1 MAETL
6 PNFAA
11 PRWFACHTKP
21 RCEKKFAA
29 LLAAERFAH
38 YLPLVLSV
46 RRYREQTK
54 KFTKPLFPSY
64 VFAEIPPEKK
74 DRVYQQDLL
83 VRALWV
89 EDQTRLMRQLD
100 DVRTVVASG
109 LELSLHPLL
118 RKGTR
123 VRVAGGP
130 LHGLEG
136 IVDDPANPKGVV
148 IAVDVLQQGLLVRL
162 PMANLQ
168 ILP

>member
-29 LLAAERFAH
+29 LLAVERFAH
-38 YLPLVLSV
+38 YLALVPSV
-46 RRYREQTK
+46 RRYRDQTK
-54 KFTKPLFPSY
+54 RFTKPLFPSY
-64 VFAEIPPEKK
+64 VFAEIAPERKN
-74 DRVYQQDLL
+74 RVYQQDLL
-83 VRALWV
+83 VRAIWV
-89 EDQTRLMRQLD
+89 EDQAGLLRQLE
-100 DVRTVVASG
+100 DVKAVVASG

-118 RKGTR
+118 KKGTR
-123 VRVAGGP
+123 VKVAGGP

-136 IVDDPANPKGVV
+136 VVDDPANPKGVV
-148 IAVDVLQQGLLVRL
+148 IAVDVLQQGLLVRM
-162 PMANLQ
+162 PMENLQ

>member
-6 PNFAA
+6 PDFAE
-11 PRWFACHTKP
+11 PRWFACHTRP

-29 LLAAERFAH
+29 LLVAERFAH
-38 YLPLVLSV
+38 YLPLVPSV

-54 KFTKPLFPSY
+54 RFTKPLFPGY
-64 VFAEIPPEKK
+64 VFAEIPPETKN
-74 DRVYQQDLL
+74 RIYQHDLL
-83 VRALWV
+83 VRAIWV
-89 EDQTRLMRQLD
+89 ENQAGFLQQLE
-100 DVRTVVASG
+100 DVRAVVASG

-123 VRVAGGP
+123 VKVAGGP

-136 IVDDPANPKGVV
+136 IVDDPASPRGVV
-148 IAVDVLQQGLLVRL
+148 IAVDVLQQGLLVRM
-162 PMANLQ
+162 PMENLE